1 MSAMKDAYSLTTL
14 ASAANSCLFEGDP
27 ALPLLKIRDLLG
39 RQESLCLTSDFGPSQ
54 LILLSSPRANLR
66 MTRVPYLMLKLDL

>member
-1 MSAMKDAYSLTTL
+1 MKDAYSLTTL

-54 LILLSSPRANLR
+54 L
-66 MTRVPYLMLKLDL
+66 M